1 MKEYSGLKVKELQ
14 GELRKRGLK
23 DSGIQSE
30 LVKTLIDSDAPWST
44 SPLALLKKIKVANV
58 LLTTLCL
65 PFIGAVFIRGA
76 DWYVYDKT
84 LNEAGIPP
92 PVLLLATVAASL
104 FTLIYGATTS
114 PALALSISLLMS
126 IASKQ
131 LPDAIPEPIFEC
143 GEKAG
148 GSCITLVTGANSGI
162 GFATAR
168 ILAKQNHVV
177 YLGCRSVKKCANAAA
192 AIKDAVPENMHVY
205 PVAGLDLSSLAAVGE
220 FIGQIKALSG
230 TQSGRKIDLLVN
242 NAGVTPTGNKTTAE
256 GFEWGLGVMHF
267 AHQALTT
274 WLLEAGL
281 MHEDATVLSVS
292 SDAMR
297 FGAFH
302 KSLMTADGH
311 GDLSGEITY
320 GCDKP
325 EPLCQPPRQVDGLL
339 SQHFLTSW
347 LSFGSYP
354 RSKLA
359 NVLFAR
365 EISKRY
371 KLIFSTSMHPG
382 MVYTP
387 MAVGVS
393 QNTGYPMLDRL
404 IDEYCKVYLRPAE
417 IAARVVLRGT
427 RRNIVPNGAFL
438 NGWGDWISDF
448 ALPATAADDAVAWRL
463 WEVTAERIKKYAP
476 SI

>member
-1 MKEYSGLKVKELQ
+1 M
-14 GELRKRGLK
+14 
-23 DSGIQSE
+23 
-30 LVKTLIDSDAPWST
+30 
-44 SPLALLKKIKVANV
+44 
-58 LLTTLCL
+58 
-65 PFIGAVFIRGA
+65 
-76 DWYVYDKT
+76 
-84 LNEAGIPP
+84 
-92 PVLLLATVAASL
+92 
-104 FTLIYGATTS
+104 
-114 PALALSISLLMS
+114 
-126 IASKQ
+126 
-131 LPDAIPEPIFEC
+131 
-143 GEKAG
+143 
-148 GSCITLVTGANSGI
+148 
-162 GFATAR
+162 
-168 ILAKQNHVV
+168 V

-359 NVLFAR
+359 NVLFAAR
-365 EISKRY
+365 SQSATNS
-371 KLIFSTSMHPG
+371 FSPHQCIPAWF
-382 MVYTP
+382 TP

-417 IAARVVLRGT
+417 IAARVVLGE
-427 RRNIVPNGAFL
+427 PGATSFPMEH
-438 NGWGDWISDF
+438 S
-448 ALPATAADDAVAWRL
+448 
-463 WEVTAERIKKYAP
+463 
-476 SI
+476 